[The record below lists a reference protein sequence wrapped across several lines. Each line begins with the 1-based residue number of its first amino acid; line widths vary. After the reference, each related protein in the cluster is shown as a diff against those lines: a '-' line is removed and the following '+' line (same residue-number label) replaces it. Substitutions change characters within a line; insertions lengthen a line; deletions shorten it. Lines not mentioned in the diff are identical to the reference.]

1 MVMFSLGFGG
11 EGVFDIFFF
20 VGFLQLDNLNEVTVL
35 YLDFGGHGKGTRLRR
50 DLDLNA
56 DLELKFSAAKT
67 VIPSAQYNGPPQSAV
82 LWHICD
88 K

>member
-1 MVMFSLGFGG
+1 M
-11 EGVFDIFFF
+11 
-20 VGFLQLDNLNEVTVL
+20 L

-56 DLELKFSAAKT
+56 DLELKFFAAKT